1 MQQSNNQYPIYRLGM
16 ATKRAGYPIHKIAK
30 DHSMMH
36 AFSQKLQ
43 FINRINRSKTY
54 QKHASGNHTSKNII
68 VEITLLLVYYT
79 PLKSLSYVVF
89 NWVRNDTNLV
99 APRPN
104 LLLKIVVLS
113 FIILSTTILYSLK
126 KFILH
131 YFNWIKN
138 DANSVGSRP
147 NLLLKIVIFSFV
159 ILTLS
164 WLRDLIIYV

>member
-1 MQQSNNQYPIYRLGM
+1 
-16 ATKRAGYPIHKIAK
+16 
-30 DHSMMH
+30 
-36 AFSQKLQ
+36 
-43 FINRINRSKTY
+43 
-54 QKHASGNHTSKNII
+54 
-68 VEITLLLVYYT
+68 VEITLVLVYYT
-79 PLKSLSYVVF
+79 PSKSLSYVAF

-99 APRPN
+99 APQPN

-147 NLLLKIVIFSFV
+147 NLLLKIVIFPFV

-164 WLRDLIIYV
+164 